1 MSEKSSR
8 SNSEFEFIGS
18 PELEPVRSPF
28 SDDDITEYLENLDIS
43 NSEESTNIRE
53 LENALNLAR
62 KDAAEL
68 RAKKFSNSELRKQ
81 NSQLQERVDELLAEV
96 NRRIVGEEVHKLFK
110 CCNLAS
116 ILKFCNDYPL
126 MIQGGKIVTN
136 SGTVIVSILIYQ
148 YFRRLSSSKIG
159 INRDFI
165 GKIVV
170 NIKPNF

>member
-62 KDAAEL
+62 KDAAEF
-68 RAKKFSNSELRKQ
+68 RAEKFSNSELRKQ
-81 NSQLQERVDELLAEV
+81 NSQLQEQVDELLAEV
-96 NRRIVGEEVHKLFK
+96 NRRIVDEEVHKLF
-110 CCNLAS
+110 
-116 ILKFCNDYPL
+116 
-126 MIQGGKIVTN
+126 
-136 SGTVIVSILIYQ
+136 
-148 YFRRLSSSKIG
+148 
-159 INRDFI
+159 
-165 GKIVV
+165 
-170 NIKPNF
+170 